1 MVAACTLLWWS
12 IKKNNHD
19 PMVGFLENL
28 ASISVSTLIQ
38 LSRALLVWSGPS
50 TNTGDS
56 ISNLLWNSVQGHN
69 YFVQN
74 YFALFFLILFNG
86 H

>member
-1 MVAACTLLWWS
+1 MVYK
-12 IKKNNHD
+12 KKNNHD

-56 ISNLLWNSVQGHN
+56 ISNLLWNSVQR
-69 YFVQN
+69 
-74 YFALFFLILFNG
+74 A
-86 H
+86 

>member
-1 MVAACTLLWWS
+1 
-12 IKKNNHD
+12 
-19 PMVGFLENL
+19 MVGFLENL

-56 ISNLLWNSVQGHN
+56 ISNLLWNSVQR
-69 YFVQN
+69 
-74 YFALFFLILFNG
+74 A
-86 H
+86 